1 MVIMP
6 TRKCENC
13 GTDHYGWA
21 LLFMKCYCDCG
32 YWLNWDLYGSD
43 CMSNHDDNGK
53 GERCDW

>member
-1 MVIMP
+1 MP